1 MEFATSRMAELGVD
15 SSLVSFGQLLG
26 MADHLT
32 FTLGAHG
39 YRAYKYVPYGSL
51 YEVMPYLLRRAHE
64 NGDLL
69 SSNVAGERA
78 LLVGELARRAR
89 AAVGI

>member
-1 MEFATSRMAELGVD
+1 
-15 SSLVSFGQLLG
+15 

-32 FTLGAHG
+32 FTLGARG
-39 YRAYKYVPYGSL
+39 YRAYKYVPYGPV
-51 YEVMPYLLRRAHE
+51 YEVLPYLLRRAHE

-89 AAVGI
+89 AALGV